1 MENIVNAMLHW
12 RVGDEYSGTVI
23 WADSDID
30 LSIVKIDKRRLTPV
44 TLGNSDKIR
53 VGNTVYAIGNP
64 IGMDFS
70 RTVTSGIISAV
81 DRTIKI
87 KEDSNLSYME
97 DLIQTDATINN
108 GNSGGP
114 LINENGEV
122 IGINSVKIEEAEG
135 IGFAIPINIIKPI
148 IQKLITTGDFKE
160 ASIGIYAY
168 DKEVVRYMQD
178 LKIDTGI
185 YVASISKTGAA
196 YGKGLL
202 VRRYN
207 YKDR

>member
-1 MENIVNAMLHW
+1 MTLES
-12 RVGDEYSGTVI
+12 GDEFSGTVI

-44 TLGNSDKIR
+44 KLGNSDKIR

-64 IGMDFS
+64 IGADFA

-87 KEDSNLSYME
+87 KDDGDLSYME

-114 LINENGEV
+114 LINEEGEV
-122 IGINSVKIEEAEG
+122 IRN
-135 IGFAIPINIIKPI
+135 
-148 IQKLITTGDFKE
+148 KL
-160 ASIGIYAY
+160 
-168 DKEVVRYMQD
+168 
-178 LKIDTGI
+178 
-185 YVASISKTGAA
+185 SKN
-196 YGKGLL
+196 
-202 VRRYN
+202 RRSRRHRLCN
-207 YKDR
+207 TN